1 MTNLPEVSYTM
12 ADIKIIILS
21 VVLALISTFL
31 FKIILKF
38 AELFIVSFL
47 TMSQFKRQ
55 LDGGEITIED
65 YNRKVRDFNEKL
77 KSGGIG
83 RK

>member
-1 MTNLPEVSYTM
+1 MTDLPKVTYTM

-21 VVLALISTFL
+21 VVLALIATFL

-38 AELFIVSFL
+38 AELFILSYRTL
-47 TMSQFKRQ
+47 SQFKRQ

-65 YNRKVRDFNEKL
+65 YNRKVRNFNEKL
-77 KSGGIG
+77 KSGEIG
-83 RK
+83 KK

>member
-1 MTNLPEVSYTM
+1 MTDLPKVTYTM

>member
-1 MTNLPEVSYTM
+1 MKNLPEVTYTM
-12 ADIKIIILS
+12 ADVKIIILS
-21 VVLALISTFL
+21 LVLALIATFF

-38 AELFIVSFL
+38 AGLFILSYR
-47 TMSQFKRQ
+47 TISRFKRQ

-77 KSGGIG
+77 KNGEIG